1 MARYR
6 TCWISDVHL
15 GTRGSKAAALLEFI
29 REHEFEKLYLVGDIV
44 DIWALRRGIYWPQEH
59 NDVIQKLLRKSR
71 KGTELIYIPGNHDE
85 FLGHFLGAYGSVTM
99 RKNDV
104 HTTVDGRR
112 ILVIHGHELDVVVQ
126 NLGWLAHVGDV
137 GYKLLLSL
145 NGVVNF
151 GRRLF
156 GRPYWS
162 LSAYVKNEV
171 KNVVS
176 FIGDFEQAVARYAEE
191 FRVDAVLCGHIHH
204 AADRNLGKVH
214 YYNSGDWVESC
225 TAMVE
230 HDDGRIE
237 LLRCEIPVRSR
248 VDEESEEPADEEDAV
263 EAAFGLPVP
272 NTIRPAHQAL
282 ALSSLVGRGSS
293 ELESQS

>member
-15 GTRGSKAAALLEFI
+15 GTRGSKAADLLEFMKN
-29 REHEFEKLYLVGDIV
+29 HEFEKLYLVGDII
-44 DIWALRRGIYWPQEH
+44 DIWALHRGIYWPQEH

-85 FLGHFLGAYGSVTM
+85 FLEHFLGPYGSVAV

-104 HTTVDGRR
+104 HTTADGRR

-137 GYKLLLSL
+137 GYKLLIHL
-145 NGVVNF
+145 NGLVNL
-151 GRRLF
+151 GRRLL

-171 KNVVS
+171 KNVVG
-176 FIGDFEQAVARYAEE
+176 FIGDFENAVARYAEDH
-191 FRVDAVLCGHIHH
+191 RVDAVLCGHIHH
-204 AADRNLGKVH
+204 AADRPMGRIH

-225 TAMVE
+225 SALVE
-230 HDDGRIE
+230 HADGRIE
-237 LLRCEIPVRSR
+237 LLCNQQLAGNPGLVPEHGEAV
-248 VDEESEEPADEEDAV
+248 PAAD
-263 EAAFGLPVP
+263 
-272 NTIRPAHQAL
+272 L
-282 ALSSLVGRGSS
+282 AW
-293 ELESQS
+293 

>member
-1 MARYR
+1 MAYYR

-15 GTRGSKAAALLEFI
+15 GTRGSKAAVLLQFLKLHDFD
-29 REHEFEKLYLVGDIV
+29 RLYLVGDIL
-44 DIWALRRGIYWPQEH
+44 DIWALRRGIYWPQAH

-85 FLGHFLGAYGSVTM
+85 FLAGFVGPYGHVAV

-104 HTTVDGRR
+104 HTTADGRR

-126 NLGWLAHVGDV
+126 NLGWLAHVGDL
-137 GYKLLLSL
+137 GYKLLLNL
-145 NGVVNF
+145 NGAVNL
-151 GRRLF
+151 GRRML

-176 FIGDFEQAVARYAEE
+176 FIGDFEQAVVRYAKDYH
-191 FRVDAVLCGHIHH
+191 VDAVLCGHIHH
-204 AADRNLGKVH
+204 AADRKLDGVH

-225 TAMVE
+225 TALVE
-230 HDDGRIE
+230 HPDGRIE
-237 LLRCEIPVRSR
+237 LLRDLHVS
-248 VDEESEEPADEEDAV
+248 
-263 EAAFGLPVP
+263 
-272 NTIRPAHQAL
+272 
-282 ALSSLVGRGSS
+282 
-293 ELESQS
+293 LESARKGLKDDGDEHAAVDASSWAVPVAK

>member
-15 GTRGSKAAALLEFI
+15 GTRGSKATALLEFMKN
-29 REHEFEKLYLVGDIV
+29 HEFEKLYLVGDII

-85 FLGHFLGAYGSVTM
+85 FLENFLGPYGSVAV

-104 HTTVDGRR
+104 HTTADGRR

-137 GYKLLLSL
+137 GYKLLLNL
-145 NGVVNF
+145 NGLINL
-151 GRRLF
+151 GRRLL

-171 KNVVS
+171 KNVVG
-176 FIGDFEQAVARYAEE
+176 FIGDFENAVARYAEAYQ
-191 FRVDAVLCGHIHH
+191 VDAVLCGHIHH
-204 AADRNLGKVH
+204 AADRRLGGIH

-225 TAMVE
+225 SALVE
-230 HDDGRIE
+230 HRDGRIE
-237 LLRCEIPVRSR
+237 LLCNLQLAGST
-248 VDEESEEPADEEDAV
+248 AV
-263 EAAFGLPVP
+263 TGEA
-272 NTIRPAHQAL
+272 REMAL
-282 ALSSLVGRGSS
+282 AGGPAT
-293 ELESQS
+293 